1 MPDGVAR
8 EEIPWYPT
16 IDYEACVGCQECI
29 NFCANGVY
37 EWDGNDHHPIV
48 QNPYNC
54 VVGCSACAKLCPM
67 EAIRFPSRAEL
78 VNLLRELRKARQHA

>member
-1 MPDGVAR
+1 MPDGIAR
-8 EEIPWYPT
+8 EEIPWYPRV
-16 IDYEACVGCQECI
+16 DYDTCVGCQECL

-48 QNPYNC
+48 RNPYNC

-67 EAIRFPSRAEL
+67 EAISFPSREEL
-78 VNLLRELRKARQHA
+78 VALMRELRRAHQQA